1 MVRSRYL
8 TEFEQLGGHEVRL
21 RVQRAIWDQD
31 KHRNAQ
37 AWLKEQDE
45 LLAKELGRQQMS
57 IAQDAIRTASEAAQR
72 AAAASQSQAR
82 MARAALMIAI
92 VALAVSIL
100 TPEKIMAYTLV
111 LVRTLWH

>member
-1 MVRSRYL
+1 M
-8 TEFEQLGGHEVRL
+8 G
-21 RVQRAIWDQD
+21 QD

-57 IAQDAIRTASEAAQR
+57 IAQDAVRSASEAAQQ

-82 MARAALMIAI
+82 TAKAALTIAI
-92 VALAVSIL
+92 VALVVSIL
-100 TPEKIMAYTLV
+100 TPERITAYTLV
-111 LVRTLWH
+111 LVRTLWR

>member
-1 MVRSRYL
+1 LVRSRYV
-8 TEFEQLGGHEVRL
+8 TEFEQLGSHEVRL

-45 LLAKELGRQQMS
+45 LLAKEVGRQQMS
-57 IAQDAIRTASEAAQR
+57 IAQDAIRVASEAAQR
-72 AAAASQSQAR
+72 AATASQSQAR
-82 MARAALMIAI
+82 MARAALLIAI

-100 TPEKIMAYTLV
+100 TPEKITAYALV
-111 LVRTLWH
+111 LVSTLWH